1 MALRKREGK
10 PLPETPDMKAWRE
23 EFNEMTIEQHDKV
36 LKNLGLDEDD
46 IEEFNENFKGKKP
59 LLGTEMEQGDLEEAP
74 QKAKRR
80 K

>member
-10 PLPETPDMKAWRE
+10 PLPETSDVKVWR
-23 EFNEMTIEQHDKV
+23 
-36 LKNLGLDEDD
+36 
-46 IEEFNENFKGKKP
+46 EEFNENFKGKKP
-59 LLGTEMEQGDLEEAP
+59 LLGTETEQGDLEEEP